1 LTPAKQTFDE
11 SIYNAQKADYDH
23 ACAIEYYPVKGRKLQ
38 VRIAVP
44 DRKTKSGVSIK
55 TKNKRYIFKSTFCDS
70 ISQAERLNPQSKIS
84 YRDEAVFAAYCYFDE
99 LLGIVREPYDPFAE
113 LIDKALRQIRN
124 PNIAT
129 PKLDPFMMFFDF
141 LVDDE
146 VETKDDLGFLSY
158 TVQRQTDP
166 SYRPTISTK
175 IIRSGLVLEK
185 QGDEYDTVASD
196 YAYWDYILDNLDTTY
211 ENIAGQGLGIGV
223 PAPHLLAYVA
233 DIYESMRSKEPKN
246 FIKKYGRKS
255 AIVLY
260 FFAFDG
266 RSHEMFDLYS
276 TLDPQVSNG
285 TNRPEAALL
294 KHLFDPY
301 EYIDR
306 SISPVDPRPR
316 EFWPKEAFEQE
327 PRDHAA
333 VQVSTAPTYIPNLTG
348 APTILDCL
356 PRWMGRQRSKAKRQ
370 KTVNSYPAHIHKCV
384 EIIGNLP
391 VDRVQYGHAE
401 AIALWF
407 EDNPK
412 SNGKRYARRTIETYF
427 GTMKMFFAYIQI
439 AEMNEKY
446 TPPKPWFT
454 HNHFANFDLSNRGEE
469 TRSWEALSEDQL
481 HKLFA
486 MDMPDDH
493 RLIFNMLIKCG
504 FRLDEVCLLT
514 WEQLKYGKKEG
525 ERHIRYFDLSTSI
538 VKNDRF
544 SKRNAVLPDSLI
556 LPSPKT
562 GMIFPDF
569 ERFKNADGKVSNE
582 VSKILNEKY
591 LWKIRY
597 NELDNRK
604 VVHSLRHN
612 LIGLIGGLTNPSYP
626 QRYLDWISGHGMK
639 GDKTES
645 EGEKTYGADPDLS
658 IKYDI
663 LNRVKHPWSDT

>member
-1 LTPAKQTFDE
+1 MASAKQTFDE

-23 ACAIEYYPVKGRKLQ
+23 ACAIEYYPVKTRKLQ
-38 VRIAVP
+38 VRVEVP
-44 DRKTKSGVSIK
+44 DRKTSGGVSIK

-70 ISQAERLNPQSKIS
+70 ISQAERLNPQSRIS
-84 YRDEAVFAAYCYFDE
+84 YRDEAVFAVYCDFDGM
-99 LLGIVREPYDPFAE
+99 LGIVREPHDPFAE

-124 PNIAT
+124 PHIAT
-129 PKLDPFMMFFDF
+129 PKLDPFLTFFDF

-146 VETKDDLGFLSY
+146 VKTKDGPNYEYYVFNRLS
-158 TVQRQTDP
+158 DP
-166 SYRPTISTK
+166 SYKPTIRTK
-175 IIRSGLVLEK
+175 IIRSSLVVEK
-185 QGDEYDTVASD
+185 QGDEYDTVVSD
-196 YAYWDYILDNLDTTY
+196 YQYWDHVLDNLDEIY
-211 ENIAGQGLGIGV
+211 ENLAVQWRVIKT
-223 PAPHLLAYVA
+223 APHFLTYIA
-233 DIYESMRSKEPKN
+233 DIYENNTSTGKG

-266 RSHEMFDLYS
+266 CSREMFDLYS
-276 TLDPQVSNG
+276 TLDPQVSKG
-285 TNRPEAALL
+285 INRPEAALL
-294 KHLFDPY
+294 KDLSDYY
-301 EYIDR
+301 EYIER
-306 SISPVDPRPR
+306 SRLTVDPRPK

-356 PRWMGRQRSKAKRQ
+356 PIWWDVQRSKGKRE
-370 KTVNSYPAHIHKCV
+370 KTVKYYTAHIHKCV
-384 EIIGNLP
+384 KIIGNQP
-391 VDRVQYGHAE
+391 VDMVQYKHAE

-407 EDNPK
+407 DSHPQ
-412 SNGKRYARRTIETYF
+412 SNGKRYARKTIETYF
-427 GTMKMFFAYIQI
+427 STMTMLFSYIQR
-439 AEMNEKY
+439 AEMNEKFI
-446 TPPKPWFT
+446 PPRPWVT
-454 HNHFANFDLSNRGEE
+454 QNPFANFDLANMGEE
-469 TRSWEALSEDQL
+469 ARSWEALSEDQL
-481 HKLFA
+481 CNLFA

-493 RLIFNMLIKCG
+493 RLIFNMLIKGG

-514 WEQLKYGKKEG
+514 WEQLKHGTKKGQE
-525 ERHIRYFDLSTSI
+525 HIRYFDLSTSI

-569 ERFKNADGKVSNE
+569 ERFKNADGKVSKQ

-591 LWKIRY
+591 LWKVRY
-597 NELDNRK
+597 NEDDDRK
-604 VVHSLRHN
+604 AVHSLRHN

-626 QRYLDWISGHGMK
+626 QRYLDWISGHGMQGSK
-639 GDKTES
+639 PES
-645 EGEKTYGADPDLS
+645 EGQKTYGADPDLI

-663 LNRVKHPWSDT
+663 LNRVKHPWSGG